1 MRSINVILLCGMMVA
16 TSALTTCSKPGAGG
30 DPKPPG
36 KLIDIGGRRLHL
48 YNTGQGEPTVI
59 LEAGAGG
66 FSLEWAL
73 VQSGVAPFARVVS
86 YDRAGYAWSDP
97 GPTPRTMHQ
106 IAGEL
111 HDALARAEIKPPYV
125 LVGHSYGGLV
135 VRTFADRYPGEVVG
149 MVLVDS
155 SHEDAPITLTHRVTG
170 EKRVFRMRDLSLG
183 RWVPPVSVGPP
194 ATAPATAPS
203 THPATMPAKL
213 EHPFDRIP
221 RELHAARRWA
231 TAQPNYA
238 VTREAEFDFWPE
250 EAEHLA
256 LQRGPG
262 RFPLGDR
269 PLVVV
274 TQGLND
280 FAQDVTDASRKQQ
293 RIDEHRHSQADLLT
307 LSRNSKQVIAPQSG
321 HHVPLEEPQV
331 VIDAIREVVDAAR
344 GGAKLKP

>member
-1 MRSINVILLCGMMVA
+1 MRWITLILIVA
-16 TSALTTCSKPGAGG
+16 LASCSKPAG

-48 YNTGQGEPTVI
+48 YCTGQGEPTVI

-73 VQSGVAPFARVVS
+73 VQSEVARFARVVS

-97 GPTPRTMHQ
+97 GPTPRTMQQ
-106 IAGEL
+106 IAREL

-125 LVGHSYGGLV
+125 FVGHSYGGLV
-135 VRTFADRYPGEVVG
+135 VRTFAELYPGDVVG

-170 EKRVFRMRDLSLG
+170 EKKVFRMRDLSLG

-221 RELHAARRWA
+221 RELQDGRRWA
-231 TAQPNYA
+231 TALPNYA
-238 VTREAEFDFWPE
+238 VTREAEFDYWPE

-256 LQRGPG
+256 SQRGPG
-262 RFPLGDR
+262 RYPLGDR

-274 TQGLND
+274 TQGLHD
-280 FAQDVTDASRKQQ
+280 FAHGVSDASRRQQ
-293 RIDEHRHSQADLLT
+293 RIDEHQQLQADLLT
-307 LSRNSKQVIAPQSG
+307 LSRNSKQIIATHSG
-321 HHVPLEEPQV
+321 HHVPLEEPQA
-331 VIDAIREVVDAAR
+331 VIDAIREVVEAAR
-344 GGAKLKP
+344 RGAKLKP